1 MLIAIN
7 TVKGWEPQPIKCP
20 FAALGLL
27 APLPTPP
34 GRRLPSAQTWDNGIC
49 FG

>member
-7 TVKGWEPQPIKCP
+7 TVKGWEPQPMKCP

-27 APLPTPP
+27 TLPPHTLRPFWAS
-34 GRRLPSAQTWDNGIC
+34 LP
-49 FG
+49 

>member
-7 TVKGWEPQPIKCP
+7 TVKGWEPQPVECP

-27 APLPTPP
+27 APSPFLPVL
-34 GRRLPSAQTWDNGIC
+34 LPSAQTWDNGIC